1 MRFLEFY
8 QDCEAQAKLF
18 AQHRSKA
25 EQIPELVRRTA
36 GSRDVVLTGIATSL
50 SAWKSVHCLLG
61 TQMPAPPVLLNTSD
75 LLDYSFPAA
84 EDERPLFVLSR
95 SGNSAEI
102 ARLMKEI
109 SASRK
114 VIAMT
119 EGCDSVLAKR
129 ATELLDFSADER
141 AFPNTSSFTLSQL
154 YALCA
159 AIGLGYQPSRT
170 LTELLDVLSAESE
183 TFCAADMPNLPGS
196 LLADAQAVLVEGQG
210 YLTGVAEQY
219 ALDFHET
226 RTPGIAV
233 VGGIM
238 RHGVV
243 ELTERSGV
251 VTVMLIPDD
260 RAAGRKL
267 KLARELDDAGKPVI
281 VVTDTDAAAFGRGF
295 LRVPNVPVELKS
307 IFFTLGM
314 QKLYGSY
321 IESGRISSIAPAL
334 VGKVTRME

>member
-1 MRFLEFY
+1 
-8 QDCEAQAKLF
+8 
-18 AQHRSKA
+18 
-25 EQIPELVRRTA
+25 
-36 GSRDVVLTGIATSL
+36 
-50 SAWKSVHCLLG
+50 
-61 TQMPAPPVLLNTSD
+61 
-75 LLDYSFPAA
+75 
-84 EDERPLFVLSR
+84 
-95 SGNSAEI
+95 
-102 ARLMKEI
+102 
-109 SASRK
+109 
-114 VIAMT
+114 
-119 EGCDSVLAKR
+119 
-129 ATELLDFSADER
+129 
-141 AFPNTSSFTLSQL
+141 
-154 YALCA
+154 
-159 AIGLGYQPSRT
+159 
-170 LTELLDVLSAESE
+170 
-183 TFCAADMPNLPGS
+183 
-196 LLADAQAVLVEGQG
+196 
-210 YLTGVAEQY
+210 
-219 ALDFHET
+219 
-226 RTPGIAV
+226 
-233 VGGIM
+233 M